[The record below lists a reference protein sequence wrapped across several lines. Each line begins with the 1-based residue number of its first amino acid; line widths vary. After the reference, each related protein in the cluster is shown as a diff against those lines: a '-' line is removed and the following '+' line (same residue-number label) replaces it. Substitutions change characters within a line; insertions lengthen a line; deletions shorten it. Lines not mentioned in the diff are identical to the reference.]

1 MNDPFHQQPQKCQ
14 KDEAQDDG
22 DQDMK
27 FLVFHLGPWA
37 VVEASEEGRGG
48 REEEGVSKEAL
59 LSGILEMVHNL
70 SLR

>member
-1 MNDPFHQQPQKCQ
+1 
-14 KDEAQDDG
+14 
-22 DQDMK
+22 MK